1 MQTRRLAIAL
11 MVSFPLFSVSGLAA
25 ARQDPSYS
33 IATTHASGP
42 AARARAVITPPVI
55 DGRLTDPAWLE
66 ATPVT
71 GFVQRE
77 LHEGAP
83 VTERTEVRI
92 VTDGQALYVG
102 AWLYD
107 SAPAGIVAG
116 EQVRDGDISKSDY
129 FGILLDTYHDRQNGF
144 VFTTTPAG
152 IEYDAQV
159 VNEGEGGGIQLPGQP
174 RAMAGSLGGFN
185 LNWDGTWTVATS
197 VDSGGWYAEF
207 RIPFTTLRHGA
218 GERQTWGLNLVRAIR
233 RKNEE
238 AFWSFIPRQFS
249 LMKDSRAGTLEGVQV
264 PSRRVWTVTP
274 YALTGVERN
283 FTLDA
288 EARRRGE
295 IGGEVKYG
303 VTPSLTLD
311 LTYNTDFAQVE
322 VDEQRT
328 NLTRFPLFFPE
339 KRPFFLENAGIFSA
353 GTPQAVDLFFT
364 RRIGIDTLG
373 QPVPILGGGRI
384 TGRVGDFTVGALQIF
399 TDRAATQG
407 AMSYSVVRVQ
417 RELAA
422 RSRIGV
428 IAVQRMASS
437 HSGDWNRVEAVDGR
451 IGIHDAWTVDWWG
464 GASATPG
471 ADRDAAAYSARLGY
485 ETGSWSNL
493 ARIIQVGRDFDPE
506 VGFLN
511 RRGGYRFYE
520 ATVMW
525 KHRLPNSTW
534 LKDWHPHVGYRGY
547 YGLDGYRQE
556 DRIHID
562 ITEWW
567 LASGAM
573 IGPEV
578 NIEHQG
584 LQRPFAIASY
594 VTLPV
599 GSYDYTSMGFDFG
612 TNPSA
617 PLSLN
622 LRADV
627 GGFYDGTRRGGSV
640 TLGARH
646 GSSLTTS
653 VLVEYNDVRLD
664 EGNFT
669 RVLIAPRIAYFFTPR
684 IMVQTLVQYS
694 NQARVWTANA
704 RLGWLSTAGTGLFV
718 VFNEG
723 QEADGFFRWD
733 RPQARSLIVKYT
745 RQFGR
750 SG

>member
-1 MQTRRLAIAL
+1 
-11 MVSFPLFSVSGLAA
+11 V
-25 ARQDPSYS
+25 
-33 IATTHASGP
+33 
-42 AARARAVITPPVI
+42 TPPVI
-55 DGRLTDPAWLE
+55 DGRLTDPAWAE
-66 ATPVT
+66 ATPIT

-92 VTDGQALYVG
+92 ITDGQALYVG

-107 SAPAGIVAG
+107 SDPAGIVPG
-116 EQVRDGDISKSDY
+116 ERVRDGDISKSDY

-159 VNEGEGGGIQLPGQP
+159 VSEGEGGGVQLPGQN
-174 RAMAGSLGGFN
+174 RAMAGSMGGFN
-185 LNWDGTWTVATS
+185 LNWDGSWTVATS
-197 VDSGGWYAEF
+197 VDSLGWYAEF
-207 RIPFTTLRHGA
+207 RIPFTTLRYGA
-218 GERQTWGLNLVRAIR
+218 GELQTWGLNLVRSIR

-249 LMKDSRAGTLEGVQV
+249 LMKISRAGKLEGVRV
-264 PSRRVWTVTP
+264 PSRRLWTVTP

-283 FTLDA
+283 YAVDP
-288 EARRRGE
+288 EARGRGE
-295 IGGEVKYG
+295 IGGDVKFG

-373 QPVPILGGGRI
+373 QPVPIVGGGRL
-384 TGRVGDFTVGALQIF
+384 TGRIGPFTVGGLQIF
-399 TDRAATQG
+399 TEHQA
-407 AMSYSVVRVQ
+407 YSVLRVA

-428 IAVQRMASS
+428 IAVQRMATATT
-437 HSGDWNRVEAVDGR
+437 GNWNRVYGLDGR
-451 IGIHDAWTVDWWG
+451 IGIRDAWTIDWWG
-464 GASATPG
+464 AASATPG
-471 ADRDAAAYSARLGY
+471 PDGDAAAYSARVGY
-485 ETGSWSNL
+485 ESGSWSNG
-493 ARIIQVGRDFDPE
+493 ARIIQVGSDFNPE

-520 ATVMW
+520 AAVMW
-525 KHRLPNSTW
+525 KKRVPSIPL
-534 LKDWHPHVGYRGY
+534 LKQWIPHVNYRGY
-547 YGLDGYRQE
+547 YGLDGYWQE
-556 DRIHID
+556 GRIHLD
-562 ITEWW
+562 LGEVE
-567 LASGAM
+567 LANGGRF
-573 IGPEV
+573 GPEV
-578 NIEHQG
+578 NVEHQG
-584 LQRPFAIASY
+584 LQQPFAIASN

-599 GSYDYTSMGFDFG
+599 GSYNYTSLGWDLA

-617 PLSLN
+617 PLSLV

-627 GGFYDGTRRGGSV
+627 GGFYNGTRRGGSV
-640 TLGARH
+640 TIAARH
-646 GSSLTTS
+646 ASSLTTS
-653 VLVEYNDVRLD
+653 LLVEYNDVRLNQ
-664 EGNFT
+664 GNFVRSLIAT
-669 RVLIAPRIAYFFTPR
+669 RVAYFFTPR
-684 IMVQTLVQYS
+684 VLFQTLVQYS
-694 NQARVWTANA
+694 NQVRVWTANA
-704 RLGWLSTAGTGLFV
+704 RFGWLSTAGTGLFV

-723 QEADGFFRWD
+723 RQADGFFQLNQ
-733 RPQARSLIVKYT
+733 PQARSLIVKYT

-750 SG
+750 SGS

>member
-1 MQTRRLAIAL
+1 MPQRFAALALLIGL
-11 MVSFPLFSVSGLAA
+11 PFPRELVASQIPAPRAA
-25 ARQDPSYS
+25 ASLT
-33 IATTHASGP
+33 AT
-42 AARARAVITPPVI
+42 ARAVVTPPVI
-55 DGRLTDPAWLE
+55 DGRLTDSAWLE

-102 AWLYD
+102 AWLHD
-107 SAPAGIVAG
+107 SDPAGIVAG
-116 EQVRDGDISKSDY
+116 EQVRDGDIAKSDY
-129 FGILLDTYHDRQNGF
+129 FGILLDTFHDRQNGF

-152 IEYDAQV
+152 IEYDALV
-159 VNEGEGGGIQLPGQP
+159 VNEGEGGGIQLPGQA

-218 GERQTWGLNLVRAIR
+218 GERQTWGLNLVRSIR

-249 LMKDSRAGTLEGVQV
+249 LMKVSRAGTLQGVQV
-264 PSRRVWTVTP
+264 PSRRVLTVTP

-283 FTLDA
+283 YTVDA

-373 QPVPILGGGRI
+373 QPVPILGGGRL
-384 TGRVGDFTVGALQIF
+384 TGRVGDLTVGALQIF
-399 TDRAATQG
+399 TERSSGVQAAM
-407 AMSYSVVRVQ
+407 AYSVLRLGRQ
-417 RELAA
+417 LAA

-428 IAVQRMASS
+428 IGVQRMGTAQT
-437 HSGDWNRVEAVDGR
+437 GDWNRVVGLDGR
-451 IGIHDAWTVDWWG
+451 IGIRDAWTIDWWG
-464 GASATPG
+464 AASATPG
-471 ADRDAAAYSARLGY
+471 PDGDAAAYSARLGY

-493 ARIIQVGRDFDPE
+493 ARIIQVGRDFDPQ

-511 RRGGYRFYE
+511 RGGGYRF
-520 ATVMW
+520 
-525 KHRLPNSTW
+525 
-534 LKDWHPHVGYRGY
+534 Y
-547 YGLDGYRQE
+547 YGLDGYWQE
-556 DRIHID
+556 GRIHLD
-562 ITEWW
+562 ITEVS
-567 LASGAM
+567 LANGAM

-584 LQRPFAIASY
+584 LQQPFAIAST

-599 GSYDYTSMGFDFG
+599 GSYDYTSLGFDFG

-627 GGFYDGTRRGGSV
+627 GGFYNGTRRGGSV
-640 TLGARH
+640 TLAARH
-646 GSSLTTS
+646 ASSLTTS
-653 VLVEYNDVRLD
+653 LRVEYNDVRLD
-664 EGNFT
+664 QGNFVRSLT
-669 RVLIAPRIAYFFTPR
+669 AARIAYFFTPR
-684 IMVQTLVQYS
+684 VLLQTLVQYS
-694 NQARVWTANA
+694 NQARAWIANV
-704 RLGWLSTAGTGLFV
+704 RLGGLGTAGTGLFV

-723 QEADGFFRWD
+723 QEADGFFQWH
-733 RPQARSLIVKYT
+733 RPQSRSLIVKYT

>member
-1 MQTRRLAIAL
+1 MHTRSLAL
-11 MVSFPLFSVSGLAA
+11 TLSFPLIAVSGLAA
-25 ARQDPSYS
+25 TRQDPADSV
-33 IATTHASGP
+33 APTHSTP

-107 SAPAGIVAG
+107 SDPAGIVAG
-116 EQVRDGDISKSDY
+116 EQVRDGDIAKSDY
-129 FGILLDTYHDRQNGF
+129 FGVLLDTYHDRQNGF

-185 LNWDGTWTVATS
+185 LNWDGTWTVPTS

-218 GERQTWGLNLVRAIR
+218 GERQTWGLNLGRSIR
-233 RKNEE
+233 RQNEE

-249 LMKDSRAGTLEGVQV
+249 LMKVSRAGTLEGVQV

-283 FTLDA
+283 STIDTA
-288 EARRRGE
+288 ARSRSDVGGE
-295 IGGEVKYG
+295 IKYG

-353 GTPQAVDLFFT
+353 GTPQSVDLFFS

-373 QPVPILGGGRI
+373 HAVPIRGGGRVS
-384 TGRVGDFTVGALQIF
+384 GRVGDFTVGALQIF
-399 TDRAATQG
+399 TQRRAGLQD

-428 IAVQRMASS
+428 IAVQRMATAAT
-437 HSGDWNRVEAVDGR
+437 GDWNRVYGLDGR
-451 IGIHDAWTVDWWG
+451 IGIRDAWTVDWWG
-464 GASATPG
+464 AASGRPG
-471 ADRDAAAYSARLGY
+471 SDGNAGAYSARVGY
-485 ETGSWSNL
+485 ETGAWSNV
-493 ARIIQVGRDFDPE
+493 ARIIQVGSDFNPE

-511 RRGGYRFYE
+511 RGGGYRYYE
-520 ATVMW
+520 AGLMW
-525 KHRLPNSTW
+525 KKRFPAIPL
-534 LKDWHPHVGYRGY
+534 LKQWIPHVNYRGY
-547 YGLDGYRQE
+547 YGLDGYWQE
-556 DRIHID
+556 GRLHID
-562 ITEWW
+562 VTEVE
-567 LASGAM
+567 LANGGRF
-573 IGPEV
+573 GPEV
-578 NIEHQG
+578 NVEHQG
-584 LQRPFAIASY
+584 LEQPFAIAGN

-599 GSYDYTSMGFDFG
+599 GAYNYTSLGWDLT

-617 PLSLN
+617 PLSLD

-627 GGFYDGTRRGGSV
+627 GGFYNGRRGCGVGSRAG
-640 TLGARH
+640 LLAR
-646 GSSLTTS
+646 
-653 VLVEYNDVRLD
+653 
-664 EGNFT
+664 
-669 RVLIAPRIAYFFTPR
+669 A
-684 IMVQTLVQYS
+684 
-694 NQARVWTANA
+694 
-704 RLGWLSTAGTGLFV
+704 
-718 VFNEG
+718 
-723 QEADGFFRWD
+723 
-733 RPQARSLIVKYT
+733 
-745 RQFGR
+745 
-750 SG
+750 

>member
-1 MQTRRLAIAL
+1 MAPFWSLVCLLLCTR
-11 MVSFPLFSVSGLAA
+11 GLASQTPA
-25 ARQDPSYS
+25 SHAGAPPTPRSAPPPT
-33 IATTHASGP
+33 ATAHA
-42 AARARAVITPPVI
+42 VVTPPVI
-55 DGRLTDPAWLE
+55 DGRLNDPAWQD
-66 ATPVT
+66 ATPIT
-71 GFVQRE
+71 GFIQRE
-77 LHEGAP
+77 LHEGTP

-92 VTDGQALYVG
+92 ITDGQALYVG

-107 SAPAGIVAG
+107 SDPAGIVPG
-116 EQVRDGDISKSDY
+116 EKVRDGDISRSDY

-159 VNEGEGGGIQLPGQP
+159 VNEGEGGGIQLPGQN

-197 VDSGGWYAEF
+197 ADSAGWYAEF
-207 RIPFTTLRHGA
+207 RIPFTTLRYGA
-218 GERQTWGLNLVRAIR
+218 GERQTWGLNLVRSIR

-238 AFWSFIPRQFS
+238 ALWSFIPRQFS
-249 LMKDSRAGTLEGVQV
+249 LMKISRAGTLDGIHV

-283 FTLDA
+283 YVVDP
-288 EARRRGE
+288 EARGRGE
-295 IGGEVKYG
+295 IGGEMKFG

-373 QPVPILGGGRI
+373 QPVPIVGGGRL
-384 TGRVGDFTVGALQIF
+384 TGRIGPFTAGGLEIF
-399 TDRAATQG
+399 TEHQ
-407 AMSYSVVRVQ
+407 SYSVVRLQ

-428 IAVQRMASS
+428 IAVQRMATAQT
-437 HSGDWNRVEAVDGR
+437 GNWNRVYGVDGR

-464 GASATPG
+464 AASAVPG
-471 ADRDAAAYSARLGY
+471 PDGDAAAYSARLGY
-485 ETGSWSNL
+485 ETGSWNNL
-493 ARIIQVGRDFDPE
+493 ARIIQVGSAFDPE

-525 KHRLPNSTW
+525 KKRYPGVTW

-556 DRIHID
+556 DRIHLD
-562 ITEWW
+562 ITEWS

-573 IGPEV
+573 VGPEV

-584 LQRPFAIASY
+584 LQQSFAIARN

-617 PLSLN
+617 PLSFL

-627 GGFYDGTRRGGSV
+627 GGFYNGTRRGGSV

-646 GSSLTTS
+646 ASSLTTS
-653 VLVEYNDVRLD
+653 LLVEYNDVRLD
-664 EGNFT
+664 QGNFT
-669 RVLIAPRIAYFFTPR
+669 RTLIATRIAYFFTPR
-684 IMVQTLVQYS
+684 ILLQTLVQYS

-704 RLGWLSTAGTGLFV
+704 RFGWLSTAGTGLFV

-723 QEADGFFRWD
+723 READGFFQWNQ
-733 RPQARSLIVKYT
+733 PQARSLIVKYA